1 MRAKLPIALLLSCSA
16 SAPLAAQ
23 APSGEAAA
31 VPEGAPAAPAGEV
44 AGAPAGDAEP
54 VDEALLE
61 EYRAAARI
69 LEASTDAANLLEA
82 LDALREGLP
91 GSREVLHQLARSG
104 VPQARCFALR
114 ALGEKGEAE
123 KDLPVAEAALKD
135 PDKRVRFAA
144 GMAMRNLGPAG
155 LEKLL
160 EYLPG
165 EPDPNNRKMA
175 VKTLQHWGDKKA
187 VPVLVRLLKDE
198 KDRGVRNFLVTALEV
213 LTKRRLGEDVE
224 AWEAH
229 VEGLA
234 LKEQAE
240 RILAEPPFQGAK
252 KPPEVQR

>member
-1 MRAKLPIALLLSCSA
+1 MRAKPHLSFLLSCLA
-16 SAPLAAQ
+16 LAPLVAE
-23 APSGEAAA
+23 APPGEAAA
-31 VPEGAPAAPAGEV
+31 APGQAPTALAEE
-44 AGAPAGDAEP
+44 AEP

-69 LEASTDAANLLEA
+69 LEASTDSANLLEA
-82 LDALREGLP
+82 LDVLREGLP

-104 VPQARCFALR
+104 VPQARSFALR

-123 KDLPVAEAALKD
+123 KDLPVATAALKD

-144 GMAMRNLGPAG
+144 GMAIRNLGPGG

-175 VKTLQHWGDKKA
+175 VKTLQHWGEKKA
-187 VPVLVRLLKDE
+187 IPVLVRVLRNE

-213 LTKRRLGEDVE
+213 LAKLRLGDDVE

-234 LKEQAE
+234 LREQAE
-240 RILAEPPFQGAK
+240 RLLADQPFEGLKQ
-252 KPPEVQR
+252 PPEVKR

>member
-1 MRAKLPIALLLSCSA
+1 MRAKPLLALFVSSVVL
-16 SAPLAAQ
+16 APLCGQEPRAGGAQ
-23 APSGEAAA
+23 AGPGT
-31 VPEGAPAAPAGEV
+31 
-44 AGAPAGDAEP
+44 GDADT

-144 GMAMRNLGPAG
+144 GMAIRNLGPGG